1 MPGSEP
7 YSATYFH
14 SKGRKLGLPIAG
26 NFEITSRCNFNC
38 PMCYVHHPDADLS
51 GELSTSQLLSI
62 AEKARDRGMI
72 FALLTG
78 GEPFVRRDFFE
89 IYDGMKRLGL
99 LISINS
105 NGSLI
110 SGEILDR
117 LAVDPP
123 CRINITLYGGSEDT
137 YCRMCGNS
145 AFERVTENIREIK
158 RRGIDVRLNVSI
170 TPYNRGD
177 LERIFRISRD
187 IDVHVK
193 MSSYMY
199 PPIRIEGNGGER
211 MSPEEAAECF
221 VEYDRLRFADE
232 EFAKRA
238 ENMKKGV
245 SIREDCPVDPS
256 AEGVLCRAGSTSFWL
271 TWDGKMLPCGM
282 FPYPSVDVLSEGFDK
297 AWDTIRRSTAAIRL
311 PAKCS
316 SCPKKEMCSVC
327 AAVCMSEKGSFDAV
341 PEYVCRMTDEIYRL
355 TVADIHENTD
365 QER

>member
-1 MPGSEP
+1 
-7 YSATYFH
+7 
-14 SKGRKLGLPIAG
+14 
-26 NFEITSRCNFNC
+26 
-38 PMCYVHHPDADLS
+38 
-51 GELSTSQLLSI
+51 
-62 AEKARDRGMI
+62 MI

-89 IYDGMKRLGL
+89 IYDGMKKLGL

-110 SGEILDR
+110 RGEILDR
-117 LAVDPP
+117 LAEDPP

-187 IDVHVK
+187 IGVHVK

-221 VEYDRLRFADE
+221 VEYDRLRLTDE

-316 SCPKKEMCSVC
+316 SCPKKDMCSVC

-365 QER
+365 RER